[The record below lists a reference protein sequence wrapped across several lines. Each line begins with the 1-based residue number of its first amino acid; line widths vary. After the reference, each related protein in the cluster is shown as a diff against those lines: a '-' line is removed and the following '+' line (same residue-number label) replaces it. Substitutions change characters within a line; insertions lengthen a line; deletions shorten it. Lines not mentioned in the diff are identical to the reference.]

1 MQAADL
7 DVLIVDDHEGM
18 RTLLTR
24 VLVRVGV
31 QRVRQAANGA
41 DALAALSVRP
51 ASLVLVDRNM
61 PGMSGL
67 AFVTAV
73 RADAALAHARIIMI
87 SGDVSAEHREAA
99 RAAGVDVV
107 LEKPI
112 SPRDLLSAIETLFA
126 V

>member
-18 RTLLTR
+18 RVLLTR

-31 QRVRQAANGA
+31 QRVRQAASA
-41 DALAALSVRP
+41 AAALEALSERP

-61 PGMSGL
+61 PGMDGL
-67 AFVTAV
+67 AFVSAI
-73 RADAALAHARIIMI
+73 RADTALASARIIMI
-87 SGDVSAEHREAA
+87 SGVSSAQHRQEA
-99 RAAGVDVV
+99 RVAGADAV
-107 LEKPI
+107 LEKPV
-112 SPRDLLSAIETLFA
+112 SPKTLLDAIEALFA

>member
-1 MQAADL
+1 MRAADL

-18 RTLLTR
+18 RVLLTR

-41 DALAALSVRP
+41 DALAALSARP

-73 RADAALAHARIIMI
+73 RADVALAHTRIIMI

-99 RAAGVDVV
+99 RTTGVDAV
-107 LEKPI
+107 LEKPV
-112 SPRDLLSAIETLFA
+112 SPRDLLGAIEALFA

>member
-18 RTLLTR
+18 RVLLTR

-41 DALAALSVRP
+41 GALAALNQRP
-51 ASLVLVDRNM
+51 ASLVLADRNM

-67 AFVTAV
+67 AFVAAV

-87 SGDVSAEHREAA
+87 SGDVSPEHREAA
-99 RAAGVDVV
+99 RAAGADAV

-112 SPRDLLSAIETLFA
+112 SPRDLLSAIEALFA

>member
-18 RTLLTR
+18 RVLLTR

-41 DALAALSVRP
+41 DALAALNARP
-51 ASLVLVDRNM
+51 ASLVLADRNM
-61 PGMSGL
+61 PGMNGL
-67 AFVTAV
+67 AFAAAV
-73 RADAALAHARIIMI
+73 RADPVLAHARIIMI
-87 SGDVSAEHREAA
+87 SGDVSADHREAA
-99 RAAGVDVV
+99 LAAGVDTV
-107 LEKPI
+107 LEKPV
-112 SPRDLLSAIETLFA
+112 SPRDLLGAIEALFA

>member
-1 MQAADL
+1 MQGADL

-31 QRVRQAANGA
+31 TRVRQAANGA
-41 DALAALSVRP
+41 DALAALKARP
-51 ASLVLVDRNM
+51 ASLVLADRNM

-67 AFVTAV
+67 AFIEAA
-73 RADAALAHARIIMI
+73 RADTALAHARIIMI
-87 SGDVSAEHREAA
+87 SGDTSAEHRAAA
-99 RAAGVDVV
+99 RAAGADAV
-107 LEKPI
+107 LEKPVT
-112 SPRDLLSAIETLFA
+112 PRSLLNAIEALFA